1 MDDHCHVY
9 EKVAANTTVLNAYL
23 EEPDEQEKDG
33 HYISRVGTA
42 DQEKKQ
48 THSPALKNS
57 SEVRGTAH
65 RKKHPML
72 PPTAAKN
79 VPTLPTTTNSDGIYM
94 SLSSN
99 RRREEQ
105 QSQYM
110 SLSAATRKTQSNV
123 GVSAWRRA
131 QESKDTQSRWR
142 AQREIPEEPVY
153 MNQAKCS
160 KHKDHVIE
168 EPFA

>member
-1 MDDHCHVY
+1 MDDHCNVY
-9 EKVAANTTVLNAYL
+9 EKVTANTTVLNAYL
-23 EEPDEQEKDG
+23 EEPDEQEKDD
-33 HYISRVGTA
+33 HCISRRGTV

-48 THSPALKNS
+48 KHGPALQNS
-57 SEVRGTAH
+57 SETAH

-72 PPTAAKN
+72 PPTVTKS

-99 RRREEQ
+99 RRQEEQ

-123 GVSAWRRA
+123 GASAWRRA

-142 AQREIPEEPVY
+142 AQREVPEEPVY
-153 MNQAKCS
+153 MNQAKRS
-160 KHKDHVIE
+160 KCKDHVIE
-168 EPFA
+168 EPFP

>member
-9 EKVAANTTVLNAYL
+9 ENVAANPTVLNAYL
-23 EEPDEQEKDG
+23 EEPDEQQRDDD
-33 HYISRVGTA
+33 YISRRGTV
-42 DQEKKQ
+42 DQEKNG
-48 THSPALKNS
+48 PALQNS
-57 SEVRGTAH
+57 SEERGTAH

-72 PPTAAKN
+72 PPTAAES

-99 RRREEQ
+99 RGQEEQ

-123 GVSAWRRA
+123 GASAWRRA

-168 EPFA
+168 ESFP

>member
-1 MDDHCHVY
+1 MDDHCNVY
-9 EKVAANTTVLNAYL
+9 EKVTANTTVLNAYL
-23 EEPDEQEKDG
+23 EEPDEQQKDDN
-33 HYISRVGTA
+33 YISRRPGKGL
-42 DQEKKQ
+42 Q
-48 THSPALKNS
+48 NS
-57 SEVRGTAH
+57 LEVRGTVH

-72 PPTAAKN
+72 PPTAAES
-79 VPTLPTTTNSDGIYM
+79 VPTLPTTTNSDGIYL

-99 RRREEQ
+99 RGQEEQ

-123 GVSAWRRA
+123 GASAWRRA

-153 MNQAKCS
+153 MNQAKRS
-160 KHKDHVIE
+160 RHKDHVIVDE
-168 EPFA
+168 EPFP